1 MLVKKPLHI
10 LFFLLVL
17 IPVLDA
23 QTVHDPNGDIYKD
36 IDRWFVQGSIKEYLP
51 LIRPYPLPLIDRI
64 LEDVVENGSAAEREK
79 AAKYQELL
87 APGSRFLHPGAFAS
101 VEGKDS
107 DYGFIGAP
115 FVEGS
120 GRINE
125 YLSASYFLGIYGF
138 TDEEGEAFNVPGT
151 YSPYPDIIDDTA
163 NVGKVELRPGWTSLM
178 AVGKSDM
185 YFQAGL
191 ARSSVG
197 PFYDNGPV
205 VGPQAPKAGHF
216 SFVVWRPRWS
226 YEILFQSITATDDFG
241 NGKFADKYNIIH
253 MLSFR
258 PIPKLELGFVQAI
271 VWGERLEPMYL
282 VPFSF
287 LFASQ
292 SMNGFGDNALMGL
305 HLNWRP
311 VDSLLF
317 KGQTYADDISFNGL
331 FSGDYKFKL
340 AAEAGVSW
348 TPKRGFLSKLDFDY
362 TAVLPYM
369 YTHWNQSDE
378 NRYNSQGK
386 QYPNYLNYTHLG
398 RNLGPDLEPNSDRI
412 SVRSYWNPFTNVD
425 LNISAYFT
433 RHGNASEG
441 LKGLEDTTIH
451 DGSVFDDGSL
461 KVGTDPVEQNP
472 YTNISFLGQ
481 DVLDIRFGG
490 SLGLCW
496 TIPST
501 IGVFKLMGEY
511 GLEYGWNRELVE
523 DDDGLDHYWSI
534 GGMWSW

>member
-1 MLVKKPLHI
+1 MKRPLYT
-10 LFFLLVL
+10 LFFLFALASIL
-17 IPVLDA
+17 GA
-23 QTVHDPNGDIYKD
+23 QTVHDPNSDLYKD
-36 IDRWFVQGSIKEYLP
+36 IDRWFVQGYITEFLP
-51 LIRPYPLPLIDRI
+51 LIRPYPLPLVDRI
-64 LEDVVENGSAAEREK
+64 LDDVIENGSAAEQER
-79 AAKYQELL
+79 AAKYREIL
-87 APGSRFLHPGAFAS
+87 APGSRFLHPGIFGT
-101 VEGKDS
+101 VEGKNG
-107 DYGFIGAP
+107 DYGIIGAP
-115 FVEGS
+115 FVEGAA
-120 GRINE
+120 RVTDF
-125 YLSASYFLGIYGF
+125 LSASYFLGIYGF
-138 TDEEGEAFNVPGT
+138 TDETGGELNVPGT

-163 NVGKVELRPGWTSLM
+163 NVGAVELRPGWTSLM

-216 SFVVWRPRWS
+216 SFVVWRPLWS
-226 YEILFQSITATDDFG
+226 YEILFQSITATDDYG
-241 NGKFADKYNIIH
+241 NGKFADKYNIVH

-271 VWGERLEPMYL
+271 VWGERIEPLYL

-311 VDSLLF
+311 VDNLLF
-317 KGQTYADDISFNGL
+317 KGQVYADDISFNGL
-331 FSGDYKFKL
+331 FSGDYKFKM

-369 YTHWNQSDE
+369 YTHWNQSDAH
-378 NRYNSQGK
+378 RYNGK
-386 QYPNYLNYTHLG
+386 FTDKEQYPNYLNYTHLG

-412 SVRSYWNPFTNVD
+412 SVRSYWNPLTHVD
-425 LNISAYFT
+425 LNVSAYFI

-441 LKGLEDTTIH
+441 LDGLNDPVAH
-451 DGSVFDDGSL
+451 DGSVFDDGS
-461 KVGTDPVEQNP
+461 TDFLSPDHNP
-472 YTNISFLGQ
+472 HNNMFFLTQ
-481 DVLDIRFGG
+481 AVLDLRLGG

-496 TIPST
+496 TIPSK

-511 GLEYGWNRELVE
+511 GMEYGWNRGLEA
-523 DDDGLDHYWSI
+523 DDDGIDHYWSI